1 MKKFTALL
9 LAYMTLLTIAGCAS
23 SQPAGSSLTAS
34 EGASGASPQAAEKGG
49 PITIT
54 DMLGRQVTVNG
65 PVRRVVVDQWST
77 AEVLMTVGGE
87 EIVDTLQG
95 VGNTKSSEI
104 VKKLYSEQYPALPD
118 AHIGGGKGSTHDV
131 EMIISLKPDV
141 FIINSSGSF
150 LDSTQETVDKLEKA
164 GIPSVVLT
172 MAEDP
177 MASPQKGIALVGKL
191 FGCEQRAGEIIDYID
206 AQFNLIRSKKL
217 SERQNKPTVYQE
229 KGSGT
234 SEEYDVTSTSDGWA
248 SIIELTGGENI
259 AKNAIGPVGKSTLNI

>member
-1 MKKFTALL
+1 MKKFMALL
-9 LAYMTLLTIAGCAS
+9 LAFMTLLTMAGCAS
-23 SQPAGSSLTAS
+23 SQAGSSLPAS
-34 EGASGASPQAAEKGG
+34 GGGSGASPQAAEKSSG

-104 VKKLYSEQYPALPD
+104 VKKLYSEQYPRLAQMPN
-118 AHIGGGKGSTHDV
+118 IGGGKGSTHDV

-150 LDSTQETVDKLEKA
+150 LDNAQETVDKLEKA

-172 MAEDP
+172 MAENP
-177 MASPQKGIALVGKL
+177 MASPQEGIALVGKL

-229 KGSGT
+229 KGFGT
-234 SEEYDVTSTSDGWA
+234 SEEYDVTSTSTA
-248 SIIELTGGENI
+248 
-259 AKNAIGPVGKSTLNI
+259 GPVLLN